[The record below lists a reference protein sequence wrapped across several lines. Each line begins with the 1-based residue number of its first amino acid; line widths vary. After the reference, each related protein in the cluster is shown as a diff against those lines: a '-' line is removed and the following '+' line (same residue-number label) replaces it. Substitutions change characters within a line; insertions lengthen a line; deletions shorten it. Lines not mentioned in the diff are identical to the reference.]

1 MFDTQ
6 NHPNGIILAYIYK
19 KICEY
24 VNCKTEINEF
34 SYKDVHI
41 DSYSYPDSYL
51 QYNELSINYKL
62 LDNKDYYKKR
72 NMKLSVDTHKDLSN
86 IKKIYKNLGSI
97 YVPTKRILKFI

>member
-1 MFDTQ
+1 MIK
-6 NHPNGIILAYIYK
+6 NIYLIFFIETK
-19 KICEY
+19 KKYRI
-24 VNCKTEINEF
+24 
-34 SYKDVHI
+34 
-41 DSYSYPDSYL
+41 
-51 QYNELSINYKL
+51 YN